1 MKPVLP
7 RQPGMRLVRSLL
19 AEVPALPAP
28 CPPFELESA
37 SGRSQIEDPH
47 PLPRNLLASSQQVT
61 R

>member
-7 RQPGMRLVRSLL
+7 RQPGTRRARRL
-19 AEVPALPAP
+19 AGAPALPGP
-28 CPPFELESA
+28 CPPFELELA
-37 SGRSQIEDPH
+37 WGRSQIEDPH